1 MRRKLIVFIGIFSIF
16 FMLGFSKNQAGQS
29 NIVNDLI
36 IPAEFNIG
44 KLDEEE
50 ELIRKISY
58 KKIKVN
64 SLDDIF
70 ETPKKEEELFVF
82 SNVNVDLRKLPAEKR
97 KEAFVNLL
105 LPAINVV
112 HEEIKT
118 NKDIIGKLAVK
129 SELTEE
135 EKAFAEGIF
144 KKYKVTY
151 GNWQELESKMVIY
164 PASLILTQGAIES
177 AWGTSRF
184 FREANNIFG
193 MWSTNPNEPRIAAK
207 GVRANG
213 FVPHLRKYDTIKESV
228 EDIVLTISRADAYKG
243 VRKLLNED
251 KPAKDVAYGLV
262 KYSEEGEAYVRK
274 VRKTLEI
281 NEFYRYDS

>member
-1 MRRKLIVFIGIFSIF
+1 MRRKLVVFIGIFSIF
-16 FMLGFSKNQAGQS
+16 FIFGLSKNQAGQS

-36 IPAEFNIG
+36 IPAEFNVG

-118 NKDIIGKLAVK
+118 NKDIVEKLAVK
-129 SELTEE
+129 NELTDE
-135 EKAFAEGIF
+135 EKIFAENIF

-151 GNWQELESKMVIY
+151 GNWKELQSKMVIY

-193 MWSTNPNEPRIAAK
+193 MWSTNPNEPRIPAK

-243 VRKLLNED
+243 VRKMLNED

-274 VRKTLEI
+274 VRKTLEF
-281 NEFYRYDS
+281 NEFQRYDS